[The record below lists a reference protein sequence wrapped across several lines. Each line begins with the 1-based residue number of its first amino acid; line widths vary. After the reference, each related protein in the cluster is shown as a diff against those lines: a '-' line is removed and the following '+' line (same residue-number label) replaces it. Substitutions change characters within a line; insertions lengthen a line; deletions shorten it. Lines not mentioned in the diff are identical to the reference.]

1 MADPKLDL
9 EWERAIAAPRAK
21 VWRAWREPDIFKT
34 WWSPKPWT
42 TELLAFELRSGGPFR
57 IRTRG
62 PDGTSMEYEG
72 LYPEVVPAE
81 RIVMTSALM
90 EGWRPSSAPH
100 AQTSIITLS
109 DEGAG
114 TRFRL
119 IGIGVSHLEDATG
132 DDFADL
138 IDRRAAEAEHA
149 VDKLREKFGKDA
161 VVKGLALD
169 EE

>member
-119 IGIGVSHLEDATG
+119 IGLHMTEEDRRAHEERGFFDGWTVMIQQLEDA
-132 DDFADL
+132 ARSL
-138 IDRRAAEAEHA
+138 
-149 VDKLREKFGKDA
+149 
-161 VVKGLALD
+161 
-169 EE
+169 